1 MFYLHPHDRKK
12 KNQPFPETT
21 LKQLYHKYIYSTCT
35 NEMFIIPPEKKKYR
49 IKALNHILK

>member
-1 MFYLHPHDRKK
+1 MFYLNPHDRKK

-35 NEMFIIPPEKKKYR
+35 NEMFIIPPEKKYR